1 MPPINLRRIFRTYR
15 HVRRRAHAQRASS
28 EAPKGSTSRRSHNPL
43 SRLVVL
49 QPSTVSPLRPPL
61 SAIPSPLLTPRSRTD
76 PPTCSS
82 STDILTWRTLL
93 TSALTQFLGI
103 TGSAIQIDILHLAGD
118 EAWLR
123 VPRCS
128 AKRFQAAVGGFIGA
142 SDGRSVGFR
151 TKASGEF
158 LMGVV
163 SKRAEEE
170 LWG

>member
-1 MPPINLRRIFRTYR
+1 MSEPAAMSADVPMPNVPMPNVPPPKRQKATP
-15 HVRRRAHAQRASS
+15 AS
-28 EAPKGSTSRRSHNPL
+28 EATIHSHDWSYFNLQL
-43 SRLVVL
+43 SRLFIPFTPIP
-49 QPSTVSPLRPPL
+49 PS
-61 SAIPSPLLTPRSRTD
+61 LLTPRSLTD

-103 TGSAIQIDILHLAGD
+103 TGSAIQIDILHLTGD

-128 AKRFQAAVGGFIGA
+128 AKRFQAAVGGYIGA
-142 SDGRSVGFR
+142 IDGGSVGFR
-151 TKASGEF
+151 TKAAGEF

-170 LWG
+170 LWGE